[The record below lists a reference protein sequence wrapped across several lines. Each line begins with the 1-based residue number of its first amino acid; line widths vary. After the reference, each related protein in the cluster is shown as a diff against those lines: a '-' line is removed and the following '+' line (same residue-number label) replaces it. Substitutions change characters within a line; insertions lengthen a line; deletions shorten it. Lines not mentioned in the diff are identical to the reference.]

1 MKVEILRLLRE
12 TDGYVSGQEL
22 CNRFGVSRTARW
34 KVINQLKD
42 KGYEIE
48 NIFNA
53 NEGVYI
59 LLVLKDKYKYATN
72 SDSSNHSYT
81 LIEEEKKK
89 GVPTWVTSITNQVKN
104 N

>member
-1 MKVEILRLLRE
+1 MNIKRKLVYLPNEYSKDVVDNIN
-12 TDGYVSGQEL
+12 GY
-22 CNRFGVSRTARW
+22 F
-34 KVINQLKD
+34 D

-72 SDSSNHSYT
+72 SDSSNCSYT

-89 GVPTWVTSITNQVKN
+89 GVPTWVTSITNQVKTN
-104 N
+104 

>member
-1 MKVEILRLLRE
+1 MKRKMVYLPNEYSKDVVDNIN
-12 TDGYVSGQEL
+12 GY
-22 CNRFGVSRTARW
+22 F
-34 KVINQLKD
+34 D

-72 SDSSNHSYT
+72 FDSSNCSYT

-89 GVPTWVTSITNQVKN
+89 GVPTWVTSITNQVKTN
-104 N
+104 

>member
-1 MKVEILRLLRE
+1 MKRKLIYLPNKYSKDVVDNIK
-12 TDGYVSGQEL
+12 GY
-22 CNRFGVSRTARW
+22 F
-34 KVINQLKD
+34 D

-48 NIFNA
+48 NILNA

-72 SDSSNHSYT
+72 SDSSNCSYT

-89 GVPTWVTSITNQVKN
+89 GVPTWVTSITNQVKTN
-104 N
+104 

>member
-1 MKVEILRLLRE
+1 MNMKRKLVYLPNEYSKDVVDNIN
-12 TDGYVSGQEL
+12 GY
-22 CNRFGVSRTARW
+22 F
-34 KVINQLKD
+34 D

-72 SDSSNHSYT
+72 SDSSNCSYT

-89 GVPTWVTSITNQVKN
+89 GVPTWATSITNQVKN

>member
-1 MKVEILRLLRE
+1 MKRKLIYLLNKYSK
-12 TDGYVSGQEL
+12 DVVDNINGY
-22 CNRFGVSRTARW
+22 F
-34 KVINQLKD
+34 D

-48 NIFNA
+48 NILNA

-72 SDSSNHSYT
+72 SDSSNCSYT

-89 GVPTWVTSITNQVKN
+89 GVPTWVTSITNQVKTN
-104 N
+104 

>member
-1 MKVEILRLLRE
+1 MKRKLIYLPNKYSKDVVDNIN
-12 TDGYVSGQEL
+12 GY
-22 CNRFGVSRTARW
+22 F
-34 KVINQLKD
+34 D

-48 NIFNA
+48 NILNA

-72 SDSSNHSYT
+72 SDSSNCSYT

-89 GVPTWVTSITNQVKN
+89 RVPTWVTSITNQVKTN
-104 N
+104 

>member
-1 MKVEILRLLRE
+1 MKRKLIYLPNKYSKDVVDNIN
-12 TDGYVSGQEL
+12 GY
-22 CNRFGVSRTARW
+22 F
-34 KVINQLKD
+34 D

-48 NIFNA
+48 NILNA

-72 SDSSNHSYT
+72 SDSSNCSYT

-89 GVPTWVTSITNQVKN
+89 GVPTWVTSITYQVKTN
-104 N
+104 

>member
-1 MKVEILRLLRE
+1 MKRKMVYLPNEYSKDVVDNIN
-12 TDGYVSGQEL
+12 GY
-22 CNRFGVSRTARW
+22 F
-34 KVINQLKD
+34 D

-72 SDSSNHSYT
+72 SDSSNYSYT

>member
-1 MKVEILRLLRE
+1 MNMKRKMVYLPNEYSKDVVDNIN
-12 TDGYVSGQEL
+12 GY
-22 CNRFGVSRTARW
+22 F
-34 KVINQLKD
+34 D

-59 LLVLKDKYKYATN
+59 LLVLKDKYATN

-89 GVPTWVTSITNQVKN
+89 GVPTWVTSITNQVKTN
-104 N
+104 

>member
-1 MKVEILRLLRE
+1 MKRKFIYLPNKYSKDVVDNIN
-12 TDGYVSGQEL
+12 GY
-22 CNRFGVSRTARW
+22 F
-34 KVINQLKD
+34 D

-48 NIFNA
+48 NILNA

-72 SDSSNHSYT
+72 SDSSNCSYT

-89 GVPTWVTSITNQVKN
+89 GVPTWVTSITNQVKTN
-104 N
+104 